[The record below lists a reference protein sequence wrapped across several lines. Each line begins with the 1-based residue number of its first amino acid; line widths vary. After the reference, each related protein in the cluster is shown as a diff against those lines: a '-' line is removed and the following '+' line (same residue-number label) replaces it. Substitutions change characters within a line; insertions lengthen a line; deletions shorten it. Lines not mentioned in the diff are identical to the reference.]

1 MHSELLY
8 DISPARSQSEHAVDM
23 WERLCGRWDAAFQRA
38 QKTGDWSKAA
48 RAELNLKIC
57 ERERHRVVSLFRMQ
71 AA

>member
-8 DISPARSQSEHAVDM
+8 DISPARSGSENAVEM
-23 WERLCGRWDAAFQRA
+23 WERLCARWDAALQRA

-48 RAELNLKIC
+48 HAELTLKIC

-71 AA
+71 TA